1 MASRKP
7 IVVVAGWIENR
18 GKILLTQRPPE
29 EANGGLWELPG
40 GKVEDGETLQQALRR
55 EIKEELNLTV
65 YPQLIITTVCYRYP
79 KVLIH
84 LSAVS
89 ATTPS
94 RRITPFGCSNFKWL
108 SPPEI
113 LKLLTNRVLDLA
125 PADKHLIR
133 RVLLSRIPPLDRYGH
148 MPICY

>member
-7 IVVVAGWIENR
+7 VVVVAGWIENR

-40 GKVEDGETLQQALRR
+40 GKVEEGETLHQALSR

-65 YPQLIITTVCYRYP
+65 YPQRLITTVCYRYP
-79 KVLIH
+79 KVLIR
-84 LSAVS
+84 LSAIR
-89 ATTPS
+89 AKAPS
-94 RRITPFGCSNFKWL
+94 RRITPLGCSNFKWL
-108 SPPEI
+108 SPCEI

-133 RVLLSRIPPLDRYGH
+133 KVLLSCIPPLDRYGH
-148 MPICY
+148 MPIYY